1 MATTTN
7 LDPIHEEFETSMD
20 SSINMSLI
28 EEPDKVIADLQEKVM
43 RLEKTTADLK
53 AKNEILKKEN
63 IENTSLMKKMG
74 YVGQRRKFT
83 TQKAGENAEEDS
95 VTIAKLT
102 NEKDDLQEINEK
114 MLDLL
119 KEKELEI
126 ENLNQRFEN
135 YKMEAKIEND
145 KNMEKIKELEDKVEI
160 LEAEKEK
167 GENNHDLDDIVEECN
182 KAKEKLRQQ
191 INDYAKTVDDLKSKV
206 DLKDRAIQKLNDDI
220 QALELEKLNLINQS
234 NQKSQSKE
242 AEVEMQK
249 LKAEIDKLKR
259 DNMFLEDK
267 LKVEKENSEKLKAS
281 HQKEIKNNQKQVEE
295 EQNNTKSVKEEK
307 SNEINLLKTELAKVK
322 KNLKLYTKRSE
333 ISEKKLYNELQKN
346 YMLQEKIDKKTKE
359 LQELNELTKKIL
371 SNKDS
376 ILSQHAEKIEE
387 ILKDKNELLT
397 QNKQLL
403 NDILGKAAEGGAA
416 TENVNPTDAKSVQRI
431 VVENKI
437 LKEEIKSLKEQINYQ
452 QKDLVDTSSYE
463 KETIRLKQEIERITI
478 ENKALKKQIEDGQK
492 GKMTEV
498 EERDMGI
505 RKRGLT
511 QLSQTQRHLRPRRET
526 LEGKM
531 NKINFEKRL
540 NALMKMKNDEK
551 KDFEDQIEKIN
562 LELAELKLKNVD
574 LEYENDALRIKYRNF
589 IKTVTNE
596 CRKKGIKL
604 NVSSS

>member
-53 AKNEILKKEN
+53 AKNELLKKEN
-63 IENTSLMKKMG
+63 IENASLMKKMG

>member
-53 AKNEILKKEN
+53 AKNELLKKEN
-63 IENTSLMKKMG
+63 IENASLMKKMG

-259 DNMFLEDK
+259 DNLFLEDK

-540 NALMKMKNDEK
+540 NALMKMKNDEN

>member
-63 IENTSLMKKMG
+63 IENASLMKKMG

-145 KNMEKIKELEDKVEI
+145 INMEKIKELEDKVEI

-259 DNMFLEDK
+259 DNLFLEDK

>member
-1 MATTTN
+1 MATN
-7 LDPIHEEFETSMD
+7 LEPIHEEFEASMD
-20 SSINMSLI
+20 NSINLNMI
-28 EEPDKVIADLQEKVM
+28 EEPEKVIADLQEKII
-43 RLEKTTADLK
+43 RFEKTMADLK
-53 AKNEILKKEN
+53 AKNELLKKEN
-63 IENTSLMKKMG
+63 IENSSLMKKMG
-74 YVGQRRKFT
+74 YVGQRRKYT
-83 TQKAGENAEEDS
+83 IKKGSEKEEEDS
-95 VTIAKLT
+95 VTIAKLS

-126 ENLNQRFEN
+126 ENLNQAFEN
-135 YKMEAKIEND
+135 YKMEAKLEND
-145 KNMEKIKELEDKVEI
+145 KNMEKIKELEDKVEL
-160 LEAEKEK
+160 LESEKEK
-167 GENNHDLDDIVEECN
+167 GENQHELDDIVDECN

-191 INDYAKTVDDLKSKV
+191 INEYSKTVDDLKSKI
-206 DLKDRAIQKLNDDI
+206 DLKDRAIAKLNDDI
-220 QALELEKLNLINQS
+220 QQLELEKLNLINQ
-234 NQKSQSKE
+234 NDQKNQSKE
-242 AEVEMQK
+242 HDHEVEIQK

-259 DNMFLEDK
+259 DNLFLEDK
-267 LKVEKENSEKLKAS
+267 LKVEKENVEKLKSS

-295 EQNNTKSVKEEK
+295 EQKNTKNVKEEK

-333 ISEKKLYNELQKN
+333 ISEKKLYMELQKN
-346 YMLQEKIDKKTKE
+346 YVLQEKIDKKTKE
-359 LQELNELTKKIL
+359 LQDLNELTKKIL
-371 SNKDS
+371 TNKDN

-403 NDILGKAAEGGAA
+403 NDMIGKAKEGEG
-416 TENVNPTDAKSVQRI
+416 ENENLTDPKTIKRI
-431 VVENKI
+431 VVENRI
-437 LKEEIKSLKEQINYQ
+437 LKEEIKGLKEQIDYQ

-463 KETIRLKQEIERITI
+463 KETIRLKKENENLLM
-478 ENKALKKQIEDGQK
+478 ENKALKKQIEDSKK

-498 EERDMGI
+498 EERDMAI

-511 QLSQTQRHLRPRRET
+511 QMDQTQRHLRPRRET

-551 KDFEDQIEKIN
+551 KDFEDKIEKIN
-562 LELAELKLKNVD
+562 LEIAELKCKNLD
-574 LEYENDALRIKYRNF
+574 LEYENDSLRIKYRNF

-596 CRKKGIKL
+596 CKKKGIKL
-604 NVSSS
+604 NVISS

>member
-53 AKNEILKKEN
+53 AKNELLKKEN
-63 IENTSLMKKMG
+63 IENASLMKKMG

-403 NDILGKAAEGGAA
+403 NDILGKAAEGGA